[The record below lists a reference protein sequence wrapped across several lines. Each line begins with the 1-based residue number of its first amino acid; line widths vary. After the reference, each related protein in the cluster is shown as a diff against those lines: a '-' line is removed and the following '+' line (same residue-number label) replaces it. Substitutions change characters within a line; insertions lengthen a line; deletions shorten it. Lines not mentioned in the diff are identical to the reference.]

1 MDIITVSDTAITQ
14 IKEYFSTHEKKP
26 IRMVKM
32 TGCGGEGY
40 RTYGAGVVMTL
51 DESTDKDIKV
61 IKEDLEFIVD
71 QELINLVGNIEID
84 FSTEYSFFKIT
95 SEKELPQAQGE
106 GCAACSCCS

>member
-32 TGCGGEGY
+32 TGCGG
-40 RTYGAGVVMTL
+40 TSLVMTL
-51 DESTDKDIKV
+51 DEATDKDIKV
-61 IKEDLEFIVD
+61 IKEDLEFIID
-71 QELINLVGNIEID
+71 QELIDLVGNIDID